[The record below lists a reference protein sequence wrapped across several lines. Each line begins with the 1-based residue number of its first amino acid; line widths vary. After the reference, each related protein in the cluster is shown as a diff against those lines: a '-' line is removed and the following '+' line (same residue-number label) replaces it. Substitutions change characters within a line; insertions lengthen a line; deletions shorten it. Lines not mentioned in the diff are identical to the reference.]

1 MRKGCGK
8 KSCEEAVQE
17 TKQGRDANKERW
29 PWGHPSWETRPRI
42 SGTGSIMTEVV
53 QRPKRQMQQ
62 IPGRLKA

>member
-8 KSCEEAVQE
+8 KSCEEE
-17 TKQGRDANKERW
+17 QGRDANKERW

-42 SGTGSIMTEVV
+42 SGTGSIMTEVI

-62 IPGRLKA
+62 ILGRLKA